1 MKECFNKKQKEVL
14 SSSVTLHIPSFGI
27 TVGPNSYIG
36 SDRML
41 RTVADLWEL
50 PRIKT
55 DKAKVV
61 HKTACAHAQTDRH
74 KYTHNA
80 HTQAN
85 KQANTHSN
93 KQKTKTHNILHYSMH
108 MCVCVYVFPFTI
120 TLYYSC

>member
-1 MKECFNKKQKEVL
+1 MRECFNKKQKEVL

-61 HKTACAHAQTDRH
+61 HKTACTQTDRQTGTNTHTMHTH
-74 KYTHNA
+74 KQT
-80 HTQAN
+80 HTQTS
-85 KQANTHSN
+85 K
-93 KQKTKTHNILHYSMH
+93 KQKHTQHS
-108 MCVCVYVFPFTI
+108 
-120 TLYYSC
+120 TL